1 MRFELRHLRYFLA
14 VAEELHFRR
23 AAERL
28 NIAQPAL
35 SRAIRQLESEL
46 GVALLKRSS
55 RQVSLTAAGRT
66 FLEGCREALNGL
78 ALSVARTRKVETGDV
93 GHLAI
98 GYTDFAI
105 SGALPQIIQ
114 RFREEN
120 PDITVE
126 LDHGVTSQQLPAL
139 DSGQLDF
146 GFVTGP
152 IFQRHFQGVV
162 VDNDPFVVVL
172 PRGHRLARQKEIA
185 LAELAEEP
193 FVLGAPETWTHYLDH
208 LYRLCRSAGFE
219 PRVVQSAYNSEGI
232 FGLVASNMGVT
243 IHTSCVLN
251 YVRKDLVV
259 RPLKDCER
267 RVPTLALW
275 RRAGVSRSGRR
286 FIDFVKDYVARPPAA
301 PRPQAPGRA
310 QSG

>member
-1 MRFELRHLRYFLA
+1 MHLELRHLRYFLA

-35 SRAIRQLESEL
+35 SRAVRQLEAEL

-55 RQVSLTAAGRT
+55 RQVALTAAGEA
-66 FLEGCREALNGL
+66 FQSGCREVMNGL
-78 ALSVARTRKVETGDV
+78 ARAVARTRKVETGEV

-114 RFREEN
+114 RFRKEN
-120 PDITVE
+120 PEITVE
-126 LDHGVTSQQLPAL
+126 LDHGVTNQQLPAL
-139 DSGQLDF
+139 ESGRLDF

-162 VDNDPFVVVL
+162 VDDDPFVVVL
-172 PRGHRLARQKEIA
+172 PRAHRLARQKEIA

-193 FVLGAPETWTHYLDH
+193 FVLGTPDTWTHYLDH

-219 PRVVQSAYNSEGI
+219 PRVVQSAFNSEGI

-243 IHTSCVLN
+243 IHTGSVRN
-251 YVRKDLVV
+251 YIRKDLLV
-259 RPLKDCER
+259 RPLKGCER
-267 RVPTLALW
+267 RVPTVALW
-275 RRAGVSRSGRR
+275 RREGVSHSGRK
-286 FIDFVKDYVARPPAA
+286 FIDFVRAYVARSR
-301 PRPQAPGRA
+301 PRPRRA
-310 QSG
+310 AGSRGGP

>member
-35 SRAIRQLESEL
+35 SRAIRQLEAEL
-46 GVALLKRSS
+46 GVALLTRSS
-55 RQVSLTAAGRT
+55 RQVALTAAGEA
-66 FLEGCREALNGL
+66 FLDGCHEVLNGL
-78 ALSVARTRKVETGDV
+78 GRAVARTRKVETGEV

-105 SGALPQIIQ
+105 SGALPRIIQ
-114 RFREEN
+114 RFRDAN
-120 PDITVE
+120 PEITIA
-126 LDHGVTSQQLPAL
+126 LDHGVTNQQLPAL
-139 DSGQLDF
+139 ESGRLDF

-172 PRGHRLARQKEIA
+172 PRAHRLARQKEIA

-193 FVLGAPETWTHYLDH
+193 FVLGTPDTWTHYLDH

-219 PRVVQSAYNSEGI
+219 PRVVQSAFNSEGI
-232 FGLVASNMGVT
+232 FGLVACNMGVT
-243 IHTSCVLN
+243 IHTSSVRN
-251 YVRKDLVV
+251 YIRKDLLV
-259 RPLKDCER
+259 RPLKDSER

-275 RRAGVSRSGRR
+275 RREGVSRSGRR
-286 FIDFVKDYVARPPAA
+286 FIDFVKDYVARPPAE
-301 PRPQAPGRA
+301 G
-310 QSG
+310 